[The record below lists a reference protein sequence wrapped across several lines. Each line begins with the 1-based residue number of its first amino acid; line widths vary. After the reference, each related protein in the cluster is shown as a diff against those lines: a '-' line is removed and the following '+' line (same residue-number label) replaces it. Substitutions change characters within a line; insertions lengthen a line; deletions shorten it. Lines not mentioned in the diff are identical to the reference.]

1 MRPTLLGV
9 SLLAACAIAF
19 QGQTPPSGAPDRA
32 LLNQYCIG
40 CHSERLKTGNL
51 VLEKL
56 DPANPAGNI
65 DLWEKVVRKVRA
77 GMMPPSGSPRPNRT
91 TLDAFARRL
100 ETVLDGEAAAHPDPG
115 TIVLHRLNR
124 NEYANVI
131 RDLLTL
137 DIDVTTMLP
146 ADDSS
151 EGFDNIADALRV
163 SPALLEGYVT
173 AAANISRLAVGD
185 PGIGASTVTYRAAQG
200 LSQAAH
206 IDGLPLGTVG
216 GMQVRHTFPLD
227 ADYTIRI
234 GGRGG
239 VGGIGAPQPDS
250 PEYVELS
257 LDGERVK
264 VFQIGGRGG
273 MEIKVPVKAGPH
285 AIAAAVL
292 HGNSPGINELWKN
305 MGGSPGVSSIVIV
318 GPVNSTGAGNSPSR
332 QKIFT
337 CNPRSASQESAC
349 ARQILRDLALHA
361 YRHPPTDA
369 EMTTLLDFYNTA
381 RSGSTFDSGI
391 QRALARILAD
401 PQFVF
406 RFERESETAK
416 PGEVYR
422 INDLELASRLSFF
435 LWSSAPDDELLEVA
449 MSSKLHEPAVLRAQT
464 LRLLNDPKSKALVT
478 NFAGQWLMLR
488 DLKSATPETR
498 GFDENVRRSM
508 ARETEM
514 FIDSIFRE
522 DRSIRDLL
530 DADYTFVDERL
541 ARHYGMTG
549 VRGDRFRRVTLAKDD
564 PRRGLLGKASL
575 LLVTSVT
582 NRTSPVAR
590 GKWVL
595 ENLLGTPAP
604 LPPPNVPAL
613 DEQNQAGNEP
623 ASVREKMEMH
633 RTNPVCASCHKI
645 MDPIGFSLE
654 NFDLVGR
661 WRTVDGKSPINAS
674 GQLVDGTPL
683 NGPDTLR
690 DALMSRFDVFART
703 FSEKMLTYGLG
714 RALRPVDM
722 PAVRAIARD
731 ASKDDYKF
739 SSIIL
744 GIVSSE
750 PFQMRRKAAAN

>member
-1 MRPTLLGV
+1 MRRALLGV
-9 SLLAACAIAF
+9 SLLGACALAF
-19 QGQTPPSGAPDRA
+19 QGQTPAPTAADRA

-40 CHSERLKTGNL
+40 CHSERLKSGNL

-56 DPANPAGNI
+56 DPANPAGSV
-65 DLWEKVVRKVRA
+65 DLWEKVVRKTRA
-77 GMMPPSGSPRPNRT
+77 GMMPPSGSPRPDRAV
-91 TLDAFARRL
+91 LDAFAGRL
-100 ETVLDGEAAAHPDPG
+100 ESALDREAAARPDPG
-115 TIVLHRLNR
+115 SIVLHRLNR
-124 NEYANVI
+124 TEYANVI
-131 RDLLTL
+131 RDLLAL

-185 PGIGASTVTYRAAQG
+185 PGIGASTVTYRGPQG
-200 LSQAAH
+200 LSQTTH

-216 GMQVRHTFPLD
+216 GMQVQHTFPLD
-227 ADYTIRI
+227 AEYTIRV

-239 VGGIGAPQPDS
+239 GGGIGAPQRDS

-264 VFQIGGRGG
+264 VFEIGGRGG
-273 MEIKVPVKAGPH
+273 TEIKIPVKAGPH
-285 AIAAAVL
+285 SVAAAVL
-292 HGNSPGINELWKN
+292 PGTSPGINELWKN
-305 MGGSPGVSSIVIV
+305 MGGSPGVSNIVIV
-318 GPVNSTGAGNSPSR
+318 GPVNPTGAGNSPSR
-332 QKIFT
+332 QKIFK
-337 CNPRSASQESAC
+337 CQPQSASEEPAC
-349 ARQILRDLALHA
+349 ARQILSDLALHA

-369 EMTTLLDFYNTA
+369 EIATLMEFYNSA
-381 RSGSTFDSGI
+381 RSTGTFDSGI

-406 RFERESETAK
+406 RFERELETAK

-435 LWSSAPDDELLEVA
+435 LWSSAPDDELLRIA
-449 MSSKLHEPAVLRAQT
+449 ISGNLHEPAVLRQQT
-464 LRLLNDPKSKALVT
+464 LRLLNDPRSKSLVT

-498 GFDENVRRSM
+498 GFDENVRRAM

-514 FIDSIFRE
+514 FVESIFRE

-590 GKWVL
+590 GKWIL

-613 DEQNQAGNEP
+613 EEQDQAGKEP
-623 ASVREKMEMH
+623 GSVREKMELH

-654 NFDLVGR
+654 NFDLIGR
-661 WRTVDGKSPINAS
+661 WRTMDGSSPINAS
-674 GQLVDGTPL
+674 GQLVDGTQL

-690 DALMSRFDVFART
+690 AALLSRFDVFART

-722 PAVRAIARD
+722 PAVRAIARG
-731 ASKDDYKF
+731 AAKEDYKF

-744 GIVSSE
+744 GIVNSE
-750 PFQMRRKAAAN
+750 PFQMRRKAATN

>member
-1 MRPTLLGV
+1 MRRAIVGAALLIA
-9 SLLAACAIAF
+9 SAIAF
-19 QGQTPPSGAPDRA
+19 QAQTPAPATADRA
-32 LLNQYCIG
+32 LLNQYCLG
-40 CHSERLKTGNL
+40 CHSERLKSGNL

-56 DPANPAGNI
+56 DPSNPAGQV
-65 DLWEKVVRKVRA
+65 DVWEKVVRKVRA
-77 GMMPPSGSPRPNRT
+77 GMMPPAGSPRPARKQMDDFAGHVET
-91 TLDAFARRL
+91 ALDKL
-100 ETVLDGEAAAHPDPG
+100 AAANPDPG
-115 TIVLHRLNR
+115 SIVLHRLNR
-124 NEYANVI
+124 AEYANAI

-137 DIDVTTMLP
+137 DVDVTTMLP

-151 EGFDNIADALRV
+151 EGFDNVADALRV

-185 PGIGASTVTYRAAQG
+185 PGIGASTVTYRAPSG

-227 ADYTIRI
+227 AEYTLRV
-234 GGRGG
+234 GARGSG
-239 VGGIGAPQPDS
+239 GGIGAPAPDS
-250 PEYVELS
+250 PEYVDLM

-264 VFQIGGRGG
+264 TFQIGGRGG
-273 MEIKVPVKAGPH
+273 AEIKVPVKAGPH
-285 AIAAAVL
+285 TLSAAIL
-292 HGNSPGINELWKN
+292 PGTSPGINELWKQF
-305 MGGSPGVSSIVIV
+305 GGYPAVSNIVVV
-318 GPVNSTGAGNSPSR
+318 GPTNVAGSGNSPSR
-332 QKIFT
+332 QKVFT
-337 CNPRSASQESAC
+337 CKPANAQDELPC
-349 ARQILRDLALHA
+349 AKKILSDLALHA

-369 EMTTLLDFYNTA
+369 EMAVLLDFYNSA
-381 RSGSTFDSGI
+381 RKGATFDAGI
-391 QRALARILAD
+391 QRGLARVLAD

-406 RFERESETAK
+406 RFEREPASAK
-416 PGEVYR
+416 PGERYR
-422 INDLELASRLSFF
+422 IDDLELASRLSFF
-435 LWSSAPDDELLEVA
+435 LWSSAPDDELLQA
-449 MSSKLHEPAVLRAQT
+449 AISGKLHEPAVLKAQA
-464 LRLLNDPKSKALVT
+464 LRLLRDPKSKSLVT

-488 DLKSATPETR
+488 DLKTATPETR
-498 GFDENVRRSM
+498 GFDENLRRSM

-514 FIDSIFRE
+514 FFESIIRE
-522 DRSIRDLL
+522 DRSVRDLL

-541 ARHYGMTG
+541 AQHYGVKN
-549 VRGDRFRRVTLAKDD
+549 VRGDRFRRVSLNAND

-595 ENLLGTPAP
+595 ENMLGTPAP

-613 DEQNQAGNEP
+613 DEQAKGAAEP
-623 ASVREKMEMH
+623 ASVREKMELH

-661 WRTVDGKSPINAS
+661 WRTMEGKSPINAA

-690 DALMSRFDVFART
+690 AALLSRFDVFSGT
-703 FSEKMLTYGLG
+703 LSSKLLTYGLG
-714 RALRPVDM
+714 RALRPADM
-722 PAVRAIARD
+722 PAVRAINREA
-731 ASKDDYKF
+731 AKENYKF
-739 SSIIL
+739 SSVIL
-744 GIVSSE
+744 NIVNSE
-750 PFQMRRKAAAN
+750 PFLMRRKSANN